1 MKETKQTKRL
11 TFLSMC
17 VAIALILGY
26 LESLIP
32 LFSGI
37 PGIKLGL
44 SNIVIVWILYTYNF
58 KDALLVNIVRVIL
71 NAILFG
77 NVYSFIFSI
86 AGAFISL
93 CTMHTFNK
101 MNFHIYSV
109 SMMGGVFHN
118 VGQMLMAIL
127 LTSSQMIY
135 HLPVL
140 LITGM
145 ICGTLNGI
153 ISKLLLKHLDIIMA
167 VQ

>member
-1 MKETKQTKRL
+1 MKHSRQIQKL

-26 LESLIP
+26 LESLLPI
-32 LFSGI
+32 FSGI

-44 SNIVIVWILYTYNF
+44 PNLIIVWILYTYNF
-58 KDALLVNIVRVIL
+58 KDALLVNVVRVTL

-77 NVYSFIFSI
+77 NIYSFIFSL

-93 CTMHTFNK
+93 SIMHLFHKT
-101 MNFHIYSV
+101 NFHIYSV

-118 VGQMLMAIL
+118 IGQMLMAIL
-127 LTSSQMIY
+127 LTSTQIIY

-140 LITGM
+140 LVTGM
-145 ICGTLNGI
+145 ICGTLNGMI
-153 ISKLLLKHLDIIMA
+153 TNKLIPHLTHFERR
-167 VQ
+167 

>member
-1 MKETKQTKRL
+1 MKEIKQTKKL

-44 SNIVIVWILYTYNF
+44 PNLVIVWILYTYNF
-58 KDALLVNIVRVIL
+58 KDALLVNIVRVSL

-77 NVYSFIFSI
+77 NVYSFIFSL
-86 AGAFISL
+86 AGALISL
-93 CTMHTFNK
+93 CIMHIFNK

-127 LTSSQMIY
+127 LTSAQMIY

-153 ISKLLLKHLDIIMA
+153 LSKLLLKHLNKIMA